1 MLQVF
6 LMAVLRL
13 QDVLSVAL
21 HLGCLRKLVLGDVPA
36 PLGIVARLLAEGA
49 RDDGLGL

>member
-1 MLQVF
+1 
-6 LMAVLRL
+6 MAVLRL

-36 PLGIVARLLAEGA
+36 PLPLGIVARLLVEGA